1 MQKGRKVVEVEQSSL
16 STRWE
21 AEHASSTINTNQ
33 HTITNIHRQRNKT
46 HSSIFLVGFRSLV
59 DRRKPTLAA
68 ASASWSFFVSASSRC
83 TCDRVIFGCRGLV
96 GGLGRLRV
104 GLAALLFAF
113 LRGGDDGDDDGE
125 ARLRLRGDAL
135 SCLFGLGF
143 LSAGYSRTRCL
154 PCQILAWV
162 RSCTNFLTAYLLR
175 PLVISFSRTFSGS
188 NCAQECMLLK
198 LVSMLFTM
206 PDVRRA
212 I

>member
-1 MQKGRKVVEVEQSSL
+1 MQKGRKVLEVEQSSL

-33 HTITNIHRQRNKT
+33 HTLTVIHRQCIKT
-46 HSSIFLVGFRSLV
+46 HSSAFLVGFRSLV
-59 DRRKPTLAA
+59 DRRKPTLAVA
-68 ASASWSFFVSASSRC
+68 SASSRC

-96 GGLGRLRV
+96 GGLGRLRI

-113 LRGGDDGDDDGE
+113 LRGGDDGDDDGK

-143 LSAGYSRTRCL
+143 LSAGYSRTRFL

-162 RSCTNFLTAYLLR
+162 RSCTNFLTAYLFR

-188 NCAQECMLLK
+188 NCAQECMLWR

-206 PDVRRA
+206 LDVRGA